1 MESQGKLE
9 ESPIHAIQPK
19 SILHKKL
26 AIKHANTFGPTS
38 INSSFDKSKKKK
50 VIFADRNANT
60 KLCTIFNYEQVE
72 VVEEVQTEKT
82 SSCACLIF

>member
-1 MESQGKLE
+1 MESQAKHE
-9 ESPIHAIQPK
+9 ESTIHVTQPK
-19 SILHKKL
+19 SILQKKA
-26 AIKHANTFGPTS
+26 AIKHANTFGPS
-38 INSSFDKSKKKK
+38 SVNSSFDKTKKKK